1 MKKKTSL
8 KVISPEISRKK
19 FLDGNKNFIYLINK
33 RLKWM
38 RKYTKGKSNILEF
51 GSSNCLSKLIL
62 GKKIICTDIFFNK
75 FIDFRLDMNKL
86 NIPKKYKKKY
96 DVLIFNH
103 CLHHSK
109 NPIKVLKKISKK
121 MIKKNGFILINEPET
136 SFVFKIFLK
145 LFNHERYD
153 DDISNKNNKNFWLEN
168 NSTGKLLF
176 KSIKKNEI
184 FLNDY
189 KIIEN
194 DLSEF
199 LIFLNCSGNGVN
211 SPHIPMNYFF
221 LKVINCLDHFLVK
234 LIPEIFALN
243 RRIILKKIN

>member
-51 GSSNCLSKLIL
+51 GSSNCLSKQIL

-176 KSIKKNEI
+176 KSMKKNEI

>member
-1 MKKKTSL
+1 MKKITSL
-8 KVISPEISRKK
+8 KVNSPEISRKK

-176 KSIKKNEI
+176 KSMKKNEI

>member
-176 KSIKKNEI
+176 KSMKKNEI

>member
-1 MKKKTSL
+1 M
-8 KVISPEISRKK
+8 
-19 FLDGNKNFIYLINK
+19 
-33 RLKWM
+33 
-38 RKYTKGKSNILEF
+38 
-51 GSSNCLSKLIL
+51 
-62 GKKIICTDIFFNK
+62 
-75 FIDFRLDMNKL
+75 
-86 NIPKKYKKKY
+86 
-96 DVLIFNH
+96 
-103 CLHHSK
+103 
-109 NPIKVLKKISKK
+109 
-121 MIKKNGFILINEPET
+121 
-136 SFVFKIFLK
+136 
-145 LFNHERYD
+145 
-153 DDISNKNNKNFWLEN
+153 
-168 NSTGKLLF
+168 
-176 KSIKKNEI
+176 KKNEI

>member
-1 MKKKTSL
+1 MKKKSL
-8 KVISPEISRKK
+8 LKFISPEVSRNK
-19 FLDGNKNFIYLINK
+19 FTEGNKNFVYLVNK

-38 RKYTKGKSNILEF
+38 KKYTKNKSYILEF
-51 GSSNCLSKLIL
+51 GSSNCLSKLVL
-62 GKKIICTDIFFNK
+62 GKKVVCTDIIKNK
-75 FIDFRLDMNKL
+75 FINFTLDMNKL
-86 NIPKKYKKKY
+86 DVPKKYNRKY

-109 NPIKVLKKISKK
+109 NPLKVLQTVSKK

-153 DDISNKNNKNFWLEN
+153 EDISNKNNKDFWYEN

-176 KSIKKNEI
+176 GNMSKNEK

-189 KIIEN
+189 KIITNE
-194 DLSEF
+194 LSEF
-199 LIFLNCSGNGVN
+199 FIFLNCSGNGVN
-211 SPHIPMNYFF
+211 TPYIPMNFFF
-221 LKVINCLDHFLVK
+221 LKIINCLDHFLIKIV
-234 LIPEIFALN
+234 PSIFALN
-243 RRIILKKIN
+243 RKIILKKIN

>member
-176 KSIKKNEI
+176 KSMKKNEI

-221 LKVINCLDHFLVK
+221 LNVINCLDHFLVK